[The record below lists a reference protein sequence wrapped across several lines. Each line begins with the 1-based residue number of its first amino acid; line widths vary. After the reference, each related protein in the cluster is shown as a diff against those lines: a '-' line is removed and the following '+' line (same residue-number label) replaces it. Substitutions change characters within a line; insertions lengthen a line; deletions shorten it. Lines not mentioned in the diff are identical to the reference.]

1 MMELF
6 FVQSLFIE
14 YLCHLGIH
22 SSQLGIVAI
31 GTEGVSAV
39 EGVLIALKGH
49 GGFAVVEVG
58 AAQEVVGQQAVVGCA
73 VVVEE
78 VDVGLHVGSR
88 EGLVV
93 AVTLVDAVQLS
104 AHTAAVRLCGT
115 AGERQ
120 KNGYDGQQ
128 MFHGASLV
136 SYPLFLGTIYLL
148 TPSSSIE

>member
-39 EGVLIALKGH
+39 EGVLIALEGH

-58 AAQEVVGQQAVVGCA
+58 AAQEVVGQQAVVGRA

-78 VDVGLHVGSR
+78 GDVGLHVGSG

-93 AVTLVDAVQLS
+93 AVALVDAVQ
-104 AHTAAVRLCGT
+104 AGTHAQAVGLGGA
-115 AGERQ
+115 AGECQQQREYGQ
-120 KNGYDGQQ
+120 EVLHDGKGNNFPRESQ
-128 MFHGASLV
+128 
-136 SYPLFLGTIYLL
+136 I
-148 TPSSSIE
+148 